1 MKKPL
6 IALMAVLSLGG
17 VYALASAGANAQAA
31 PSFEGLLE
39 GDMVKLRLEE
49 APAPL
54 PATAFTTLDGV
65 AGDLTDYQ
73 GKVVLLNF
81 WATWCAPCRVEMP
94 HLEAVNQAL
103 GGDDFAVVTLATGR
117 NNPSAI
123 KAFFSEIGVE
133 TLPDYVDPQ
142 SAVARGAEVR
152 GLPVTLLMDR
162 EGNVL
167 GRVEGIADWNAPEA
181 RAVIQAAI
189 DG

>member
-6 IALMAVLSLGG
+6 IAMLAALSLGG
-17 VYALASAGANAQAA
+17 VYALGPSGANAQGV
-31 PSFEGLLE
+31 PSFEGLLV
-39 GDMVKLRLEE
+39 GDMVKLQLAE

-54 PATAFTTLDGV
+54 PETAFAALDGTESGLE
-65 AGDLTDYQ
+65 AYA
-73 GKVVLLNF
+73 GKVILLNF

-94 HLEAVNQAL
+94 HLEAVNRAM

-123 KAFFSEIGVE
+123 KAFFGDIGVE

-152 GLPVTLLMDR
+152 GLPVTLLIDR

-181 RAVIQAAI
+181 RAVIRAAI
-189 DG
+189 KG